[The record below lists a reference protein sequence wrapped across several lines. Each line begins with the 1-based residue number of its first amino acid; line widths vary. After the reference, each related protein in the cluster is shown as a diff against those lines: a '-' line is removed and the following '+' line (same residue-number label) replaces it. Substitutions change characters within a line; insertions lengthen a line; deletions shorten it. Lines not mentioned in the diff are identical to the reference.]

1 MQSIPLTL
9 AQQPNPFYQGP
20 EPLFRVL
27 VVGVLAYLALIFL
40 LRISGSRTLSKMNAF
55 DFIVTIAL
63 GSTLATVLLNK
74 QVSLSEGVLAFAV
87 LIFLQYAV
95 TWSSVRWPIIQ
106 RTVTG
111 APNLVFHRGRFLR
124 DAMRRARVTED
135 EVLAAARNQGHA
147 DRSTILA
154 IILETDGAFSVIPTP
169 DSGPPTPPAPETSTL
184 TPVPDPTTPTA

>member
-1 MQSIPLTL
+1 MHHIHFPL
-9 AQQPNPFYQGP
+9 AQQPNPFYQGH
-20 EPLFRVL
+20 EPLLRIL

-95 TWSSVRWPIIQ
+95 TWSSVRWPLVQ

-111 APNLVFHRGRFLR
+111 APNLVFHRGRFLC
-124 DAMRRARVTED
+124 DAMRRTRVTED

-147 DRSTILA
+147 DRSTIHA

-169 DSGPPTPPAPETSTL
+169 DSGPPTPENSTL
-184 TPVPDPTTPTA
+184 APVPDPKAPTA